1 MWQNITVQDVAA
13 FYSGKCGHIF
23 QTYSDLT
30 EIAKDTGTVN
40 SQLIPEYRNRVYG
53 ARIWT
58 QLNEETNVFGVL
70 PKFNWDISGWRVK
83 TDFAT
88 TADAIAIGE
97 TDNIPDPVYPSIKT
111 VYADPRANVIDF
123 EISETMDALAGLG
136 KDDVYGSADQ
146 IRDENAKDY
155 RKMINRQLMALAI
168 GKDTTGVDSVADD
181 GKSFYS
187 LDRIVSSADE
197 ASAYSATGKENVFNI
212 DKSVDTWAN
221 SIVKY
226 DTTGQD
232 LTEELVRSSLFEAK
246 AKGANTNMMITGWD
260 CYSKLVGLYMNYV
273 NYFGQ
278 VVPQGSTEGLK
289 VAPAQH
295 EKVSGGNFGET
306 VATIYGVPVIPT
318 SDAPKEGDGYISRLF
333 MLDTTDAEGINAG
346 RLGLSVL
353 RPVEYF
359 ETRDIALM
367 KKLAVRGVY
376 RMIGQ
381 VCCRFF
387 AGQVKVRDLLA

>member
-1 MWQNITVQDVAA
+1 MKA
-13 FYSGKCGHIF
+13 SC
-23 QTYSDLT
+23 
-30 EIAKDTGTVN
+30 
-40 SQLIPEYRNRVYG
+40 LIREG
-53 ARIWT
+53 I
-58 QLNEETNVFGVL
+58 
-70 PKFNWDISGWRVK
+70 KF
-83 TDFAT
+83 T
-88 TADAIAIGE
+88 T
-97 TDNIPDPVYPSIKT
+97 
-111 VYADPRANVIDF
+111 
-123 EISETMDALAGLG
+123 
-136 KDDVYGSADQ
+136 
-146 IRDENAKDY
+146 
-155 RKMINRQLMALAI
+155 
-168 GKDTTGVDSVADD
+168 
-181 GKSFYS
+181 S

-278 VVPQGSTEGLK
+278 VMPQGSTEGLK